1 MVRASTLPSLAA
13 DEHQPRHAM
22 RADWVDPEDI
32 KPNASHRPRRITGWR
47 RYCPLRRM
55 SGHPVSGISERQIM
69 AADKLREQFD
79 MATMGYSG
87 ERTMVFI
94 ARCALPRWGLGPAAV
109 AQLRAARDIRRVAR
123 LFSAA
128 QLALID
134 AILLRNLSLRE
145 WSRSA
150 TPPLHPATEKR
161 SLMVVLY
168 MLAEYYD
175 TELKEDLDNGR
186 RLAP

>member
-1 MVRASTLPSLAA
+1 
-13 DEHQPRHAM
+13 
-22 RADWVDPEDI
+22 
-32 KPNASHRPRRITGWR
+32 
-47 RYCPLRRM
+47 
-55 SGHPVSGISERQIM
+55 
-69 AADKLREQFD
+69 
-79 MATMGYSG
+79 
-87 ERTMVFI
+87 MVFI

>member
-32 KPNASHRPRRITGWR
+32 KPNA
-47 RYCPLRRM
+47 LRRM
-55 SGHPVSGISERQIM
+55 SGHPASGISERQIM

-94 ARCALPRWGLGPAAV
+94 ARCALPRWSLGPAAV